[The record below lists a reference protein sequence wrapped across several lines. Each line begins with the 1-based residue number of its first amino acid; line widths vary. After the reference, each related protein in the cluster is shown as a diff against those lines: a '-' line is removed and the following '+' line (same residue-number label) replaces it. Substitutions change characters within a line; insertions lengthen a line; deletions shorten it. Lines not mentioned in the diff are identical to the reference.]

1 MSGNKNETG
10 TKVRRIA
17 VLVFDG
23 TKLLDVTGPAEVF
36 AEANR
41 FGANYEISIVSPDGS
56 PVSTSIG
63 VVFPVAGSAFSAG
76 RFDTVLVSGGDV
88 FPANEVRPELREA
101 TISLSKKTRRMA
113 SICTGA
119 FVLADAGLLSGR
131 SATTHWRHAHVLA
144 ARYPRIDVQPDLIY
158 VKDRDV
164 YTSAGVSAGIDLA
177 LALVEEDHGPQLAR
191 DVARSLVVYMQRP
204 GGQSQFSYSLQGPI
218 PRTSVLRGV
227 VDWIREDVT
236 RDYSVAALAD
246 HARISTRQLNRLFND
261 ELDTTPAKY
270 VEEIRFDEAK
280 ALLAAGHT
288 VKDTSQRAGFKNREN
303 LRRAFAHRLA
313 MAPSEYQQRFVS
325 TQQRISSGL
334 PRED

>member
-1 MSGNKNETG
+1 MSRHDDRTEQVK
-10 TKVRRIA
+10 RRIA

-23 TKLLDVTGPAEVF
+23 TKLLDVSGPAEVF

-41 FGANYEISIVSPDGS
+41 FGANYEIAIVSPDGS
-56 PVSTSIG
+56 PVTTSIG
-63 VVFPVAGSAFSAG
+63 VVFPVAGSAFTAG
-76 RFDTVLVSGGDV
+76 SFDTVLVSGGDI
-88 FPANEVRPELREA
+88 FPAHDVQPDLREA
-101 TISLSKKTRRMA
+101 TIVLSQRARRMA

-131 SATTHWRHAHVLA
+131 RATTHWRHAQTLA
-144 ARYPRIDVQPDLIY
+144 DRYPRIDVQPDLIY

-177 LALVEEDHGPQLAR
+177 LALVEEDYGPELAR

-204 GGQSQFSYSLQGPI
+204 GGQSQFSYSLQGTA
-218 PRTSVLRGV
+218 PRTSLLRGV
-227 VDWIREDVT
+227 IDWIREDLT
-236 RDYSVAALAD
+236 RDYSVSALAN
-246 HARISTRQLNRLFND
+246 HARISPRHLNRLFGD

-288 VKDTSQRAGFKNREN
+288 VGDTANQAGFKNRES
-303 LRRAFAHRLA
+303 LRRAFSHRLA
-313 MAPSEYQQRFVS
+313 MAPREYQRRFIS
-325 TQQRISSGL
+325 TQANVSAIVARL
-334 PRED
+334 E